1 MRIENLLQITD
12 GLLQNIP
19 CVLQIESIK
28 IDPLKINRGD
38 LFIDVNNSLQNQAL
52 AYENGAYAIISE
64 NISQIIDNEIAWIE
78 VDSLRLAV
86 VKLSRYE
93 FSKKNGKILYLDDVE
108 QEILQSIVKHN
119 EFIKLSSNAY
129 HTLIAIRQSGENSK
143 FTCSNER
150 LAYSIDPQS
159 KTLKE
164 AFNINIFASN
174 SPFYSS
180 FAYNEIFYHNLKIPS
195 IFIKK
200 ACSVISYLL
209 SNKIHFDA
217 SNIHLEKHFSSKF
230 VDFKLQKKEFG
241 QSSKVI
247 IFEQDM
253 DLIIKEMIYL
263 QKFTNE
269 LLICIPKKY
278 SKYMRIKEFIS
289 FSNELELLNILKQ
302 NFRYVL
308 VLGEK
313 LIYKNLFLPKTSN
326 QKSFF

>member
-19 CVLQIESIK
+19 CVQQIESIR
-28 IDPLKINRGD
+28 IDPLKVQRGD
-38 LFIDVNNSLQNQAL
+38 LFIDIKNSLQNQIL
-52 AYENGAYAIISE
+52 AYENGAFAIMSE

-93 FSKKNGKILYLDDVE
+93 FSKKNGKILYLDGVE

-119 EFIKLSSNAY
+119 EFIELSANAY
-129 HTLIAIRQSGENSK
+129 QTLIAIRQSGQNNK

-164 AFNINIFASN
+164 SFNINVFDSS

-180 FAYNEIFYHNLKIPS
+180 FVYKEVFYHNIKMPN

-200 ACSVISYLL
+200 ACGVISYLL
-209 SNKIHFDA
+209 DNKISFDA
-217 SNIHLEKHFSSKF
+217 NNVNFKKHFSSKF
-230 VDFKLQKKEFG
+230 IDFKLQKKEFG
-241 QSSKVI
+241 QGSRVV
-247 IFEQDM
+247 IFEQNR
-253 DLIIKEMIYL
+253 DLISLELKYL

-269 LLICIPKKY
+269 LLVCIPKKY
-278 SKYMRIKEFIS
+278 SKYMKIDNFLA
-289 FSNELELLNILKQ
+289 FSNDLELMSLLKK
-302 NFRYVL
+302 NFKYAL
-308 VLGEK
+308 ILGER
-313 LIYKNLFLPKTSN
+313 LIYKNLFAPKTSK
-326 QKSFF
+326 QESLF